1 MPKILILG
9 AGLVVAISVFVHP
22 FGMVKAQSYDK
33 PLFAGAQIDPDVLQI
48 FEKSCQNC
56 HSEKTE
62 WPWYS
67 YIAPIGWFI
76 EKDVQQGRDHMDFSR
91 WDEYDWLGQRDIL
104 TRISA
109 VLRSRQMPLPRYLIL
124 HPGSKLSEE
133 EIAKIERWTQQ
144 ERQRVKPMQ

>member
-67 YIAPIGWFI
+67 FIAPIGWFI

>member
-1 MPKILILG
+1 
-9 AGLVVAISVFVHP
+9 
-22 FGMVKAQSYDK
+22 
-33 PLFAGAQIDPDVLQI
+33 
-48 FEKSCQNC
+48 
-56 HSEKTE
+56 
-62 WPWYS
+62 
-67 YIAPIGWFI
+67 
-76 EKDVQQGRDHMDFSR
+76 MDFSR